1 MSLLDFIPIRFIDI
15 VDIILVTLLVYQFL
29 KFIKG
34 TRATPILVGLVIFFA
49 ISFVARWL
57 DLKGISW
64 IMNSILTVWVIAFV
78 IVFQPEI
85 RNALARMGK
94 TRLSRYFLR
103 IETAPVIEEVVEAIK
118 DMSRD
123 KVGALIVFERA
134 IGLKDIIE
142 TGTKVEGRV
151 SRSLLKTIFFPDPP
165 LHDGACI
172 IRMDQLVSAACI
184 LPLSENPDLGGRF
197 GLRHRAAV
205 GISEI
210 SDAVAIIVS
219 EETGKI
225 ALALSGRLMY
235 NLDLAT
241 LKKNLEPILVLA

>member
-1 MSLLDFIPIRFIDI
+1 MIILDFIPIRFIDI
-15 VDIILVTLLVYQFL
+15 VDIILVAVLVYEFL
-29 KFIKG
+29 RFIKG
-34 TRATPILVGLVIFFA
+34 TRATPILIGLVIFLA

-57 DLKGISW
+57 DLRGVTW
-64 IMNSILTVWVIAFV
+64 IMNSIVTVWVIAFV

-94 TRLSRYFLR
+94 TRFSKYFLR
-103 IETAPVIEEVVEAIK
+103 VETAAIIEEVIEAVK
-118 DMSRD
+118 DLSRD
-123 KVGALIVFERA
+123 KVGALIVFERS

-142 TGTKVEGRV
+142 TGTMIEGRV
-151 SRSLLKTIFFPDPP
+151 SNSLLKTIFFPESP

-172 IRMDQLVSAACI
+172 IRVDQIVAAGCI
-184 LPLSENPDLGGRF
+184 LPLSENPDLGGKF

-210 SDAVAIIVS
+210 SDAITIVVS

-225 ALALSGRLMY
+225 SLALSGRLMY
-235 NLDLAT
+235 NLNIAT
-241 LKKNLEPILVLA
+241 LVKNLEPILTLG

>member
-1 MSLLDFIPIRFIDI
+1 MRVLGFIPLRAIDI
-15 VDIILVTLLVYQFL
+15 VDMFLVVILVYQFL
-29 KFIKG
+29 RFIKG
-34 TRATPILVGLVIFFA
+34 TRATPILIGLVLFFA

-57 DLKGISW
+57 DLKGITW

-85 RNALARMGK
+85 RNALARIGK
-94 TRLSRYFLR
+94 TRFSRYFLR
-103 IETAPVIEEVVEAIK
+103 YQTAPVIEEVTAAVK
-118 DMSRD
+118 DLGED
-123 KVGALIVFERA
+123 KVGALIVFERD

-142 TGTKVEGRV
+142 TGTRIEGRV
-151 SRSLLKTIFFPDPP
+151 SSSLLKTVFFPDSP

-172 IRMDQLVSAACI
+172 VKYDQVVSAGCI

-205 GISEI
+205 GISEV

-219 EETGKI
+219 EETGKVS
-225 ALALSGRLMY
+225 LALGGKLMY
-235 NLDLAT
+235 NIDIET
-241 LKKNLEPILVLA
+241 LKKNLDAVLG